1 MSNFERFSLTIA
13 RWLTHVYDEDNP
25 AESSTN
31 PGDVA
36 LLDDTGLEASHLSQ
50 HLAVLRRHR
59 LVGSERRGSHVYYR
73 LANPATAEMLA
84 VARVLLLDMLRT
96 ESAQLEETRTLPTLS
111 ALPAGGSGTR

>member
-36 LLDDTGLEASHLSQ
+36 
-50 HLAVLRRHR
+50 RHT
-59 LVGSERRGSHVYYR
+59 LVRVRQLFVGWAKVR
-73 LANPATAEMLA
+73 MLKLGRIFDSGICG
-84 VARVLLLDMLRT
+84 ART
-96 ESAQLEETRTLPTLS
+96 TP
-111 ALPAGGSGTR
+111 

>member
-36 LLDDTGLEASHLSQ
+36 HNDRADGLTPSASGAATSSNRASRIDASPADTVTYG
-50 HLAVLRRHR
+50 
-59 LVGSERRGSHVYYR
+59 
-73 LANPATAEMLA
+73 
-84 VARVLLLDMLRT
+84 
-96 ESAQLEETRTLPTLS
+96 
-111 ALPAGGSGTR
+111 

>member
-36 LLDDTGLEASHLSQ
+36 DQSKTEANAKEDLS
-50 HLAVLRRHR
+50 
-59 LVGSERRGSHVYYR
+59 
-73 LANPATAEMLA
+73 
-84 VARVLLLDMLRT
+84 VA
-96 ESAQLEETRTLPTLS
+96 
-111 ALPAGGSGTR
+111 